1 MEEND
6 QGKWEQEFQR
16 QCDFNKETFEQNLKV
31 VGISMW
37 TLVGVV
43 CHAKKEGPVSANA
56 LRQELGQPV
65 CSQRSGKGGES

>member
-6 QGKWEQEFQR
+6 QGKWEQKFQR

-37 TLVGVV
+37 TLVGIV
-43 CHAKKEGPVSANA
+43 CHGKKEGPVSANA
-56 LRQELGQPV
+56 LR
-65 CSQRSGKGGES
+65 